1 MQHLERT
8 NFGSPERLHTSGG
21 LHVSVTNYAGG
32 SALPWHEH
40 DDAYLCLVAAGS
52 YTQHASGRDTDCT
65 SGLLLVHPQGHRH
78 ANRFAS
84 QGARC
89 LSMFLSAEL
98 VADAGVRRL
107 LDDHRLLQLSD
118 AARLRQRIERELAAS
133 DDAAALALHAAVL
146 ELVARAC
153 RQSFA
158 PNRHGWLPRV
168 LERLHDNP
176 LATPSLQE
184 LATLAGV
191 HPAHLAR
198 RFQQAQGVS
207 VGEYQRGLRIG
218 LARKALAEDSRPIAA
233 VAAEA
238 GFADQS
244 HFARVFKR
252 MTGQTPRDFRQGL
265 QKAS

>member
-1 MQHLERT
+1 MQRLQRT

-21 LHVSVTNYAGG
+21 LRVSVTNYAGD

-52 YTQHASGRDTDCT
+52 YTQHSSGRDTDCRH
-65 SGLLLVHPQGHRH
+65 GLLLVHPRGHRH
-78 ANRFAS
+78 ANRFAGN
-84 QGARC
+84 GARC
-89 LSMFLSAEL
+89 LSMFLSTEL
-98 VADAGVRRL
+98 AADAGVRRL
-107 LDDHRLLQLSD
+107 LGDHRVLQLL
-118 AARLRQRIERELAAS
+118 AAERLLRRLEHEMAAS

-146 ELVARAC
+146 ELVAQAC
-153 RQSFA
+153 RLDH
-158 PNRHGWLPRV
+158 PPGLTGWLKRV
-168 LERLHDNP
+168 LERLHDDP

-198 RFQQAQGVS
+198 CFQQAHGVS
-207 VGEYQRGLRIG
+207 VGEYQRGLRIN
-218 LARKALAEDSRPIAA
+218 LARKALAESARPIAI

-265 QKAS
+265 QSAS

>member
-1 MQHLERT
+1 MQRLERT

-21 LHVSVTNYAGG
+21 LRVSVTNYAGD

-52 YTQHASGRDTDCT
+52 YTQHSGGRDTDCRH
-65 SGLLLVHPQGHRH
+65 GLLLVHPHGHRH
-78 ANRFAS
+78 ANRFAGD
-84 QGARC
+84 GARC

-98 VADAGVRRL
+98 AADAGVRRL
-107 LDDHRLLQLSD
+107 LGEHRVLQLPGAERLLR
-118 AARLRQRIERELAAS
+118 RLEHELAAN

-146 ELVARAC
+146 ELVAQAC
-153 RQSFA
+153 RQDHA
-158 PNRHGWLPRV
+158 PDRPGWLKRV
-168 LERLHDNP
+168 LERLHDDP

-184 LATLAGV
+184 LAALAGV

-198 RFQQAQGVS
+198 RFQQTQGVS

-218 LARKALAEDSRPIAA
+218 IARKALAEGACSIAA

-238 GFADQS
+238 GFTDQS

-265 QKAS
+265 QIAS